1 MPCRQPIDHICALRR
16 IGEEGANEFDQFL
29 SLIVNESSF
38 IEEIADVCQRCL
50 LQGKPFKPIRFC
62 PKTKTY
68 QEFGKIRKLE
78 PRRHTPNDEGR
89 LRPCEQNEKTTGA

>member
-1 MPCRQPIDHICALRR
+1 MPRHQLIDHICALRR
-16 IGEEGANEFDQFL
+16 IGEKGANEFDQFL
-29 SLIVNESSF
+29 SFIVNESSF

-50 LQGKPFKPIRFC
+50 LQGNPFKPIRSC
-62 PKTKTY
+62 PNTKTY

-89 LRPCEQNEKTTGA
+89 LRPYEQHGKTPDA